1 VGQVKPIVGI
11 SGFPRVVDGT
21 IGPTLLHTA
30 SRFYVESILR
40 AGGVPVILPVTEPD
54 VVPDLLAVVNGVVL
68 TGGGDI
74 APVRY
79 GATPVAETTGVDPAR
94 DDFDIALL
102 LAAID
107 RDIPVLATCRGMQ
120 VVNVALG
127 GSLVQDVPGVTG
139 EVHRF
144 NDRWR
149 EGVHR
154 VKLEP
159 DSHLAE
165 ALGTTEVDV
174 NSLHHQAVLEA
185 APGTRP
191 VGWAEDGTIEAIRIA
206 DAPSFALG
214 VQWHA
219 EYDPQKNPIN
229 RTLFEAFGAA
239 LADPQFLAEAERT
252 DLPVRVVLG
261 DDYRGTVLAAEA
273 RLQELWRRRPWRDQ

>member
-1 VGQVKPIVGI
+1 MKPIVGI
-11 SGFPRVVDGT
+11 SGFPRVVDGS

-30 SRFYVESILR
+30 SRFYVESVLR
-40 AGGVPVILPVTEPD
+40 AGGIPVILPVTEPD
-54 VVPDLLAVVNGVVL
+54 AVPDLLSVVHAIVL

-79 GATPVAETTGVDPAR
+79 GATPVPETGGVDPAR
-94 DDFDIALL
+94 DEFDITLL

-107 RDIPVLATCRGMQ
+107 RAVPVLATCRGMQ

-127 GSLVQDVPGVTG
+127 GSLVQHVPEVTG

-165 ALGTTEVDV
+165 ALGTTEVEV

-191 VGWAEDGTIEAIRIA
+191 VGWAEDGTIEAIELPA
-206 DAPSFALG
+206 APHVVA
-214 VQWHA
+214 VQWHP
-219 EYDPQKNPIN
+219 EMLEDHPEHQG
-229 RTLFEAFGAA
+229 LFRQLVTQAA
-239 LADPQFLAEAERT
+239 QA
-252 DLPVRVVLG
+252 VRQG
-261 DDYRGTVLAAEA
+261 
-273 RLQELWRRRPWRDQ
+273 